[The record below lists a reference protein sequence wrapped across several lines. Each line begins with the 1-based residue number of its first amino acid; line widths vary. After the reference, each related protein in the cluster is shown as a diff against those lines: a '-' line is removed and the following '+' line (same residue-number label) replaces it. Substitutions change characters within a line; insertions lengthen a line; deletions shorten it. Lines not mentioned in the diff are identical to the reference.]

1 MAYTVMPSPLFVG
14 LDSSGDPVPS
24 GKLYTYT
31 AGTTSALTTYADAP
45 GVTANANPVVLNA
58 AGMAKV
64 YVQALSYKFV
74 LHTSAD
80 VEVYTADN
88 VQSTELAAV
97 VKTRRLPLYG
107 TNAVGDNATGFAAG
121 TTSDKLLPGSGV
133 VTVDPAEFSGQTWRL
148 RGMLRVDGTTSTPTV
163 TVSVVNLSSGDTTP
177 LTNGTLTSTSQV
189 GAMEVTAGAI
199 TWTGS
204 GVQNYGIKM
213 SSNNALNYAFAWGVT
228 LECVA

>member
-1 MAYTVMPSPLFVG
+1 MALTVMPSPLFVG
-14 LDSSGDPVPS
+14 IDSSGDPVPS

-31 AGTTSALTTYADAP
+31 AGTTSAAGSTT
-45 GVTANANPVVLNA
+45 NANPVVLNA

-64 YVQALSYKFV
+64 YLQALSYKFV

-107 TNAVGDNATGFAAG
+107 TNAVGDNATGFVAG
-121 TTSDKLLPGSGV
+121 TTSDKLVPGSS
-133 VTVDPAEFSGQTWRL
+133 TIQIDPAEFSGQTWRL
-148 RGMLRVDGTTSTPTV
+148 RGMLRVDGSTSTPTV

-189 GAMEVTAGAI
+189 GVTEITDGAI
-199 TWTGS
+199 TWPAGGS
-204 GVQNYGIKM
+204 ALVFGIKM
-213 SSNNALNYAFAWGVT
+213 SSNNAANYAFAWGVT